1 MIGFNPTPELKELLT
16 HHHKTHK
23 SIHIQAKTQLQI
35 KIKTHEILHWS
46 QISSRNAPL
55 RVETATAK
63 ETTKPTLVLC
73 KT

>member
-1 MIGFNPTPELKELLT
+1 MIRFNPTPELMELLT
-16 HHHKTHK
+16 HHHKRHK
-23 SIHIQAKTQLQI
+23 SIHIQANNQLQI
-35 KIKTHEILHWS
+35 KKQTHEILHWS
-46 QISSRNAPL
+46 QISSRNALL